1 MKAGWARAPS
11 GWAEPVTLTDEQ
23 REMIRVELAKR
34 RLSVFRDAARQDAF
48 LRRIER
54 AMTYLRTREGVT
66 PDPHRSQERITAL
79 HKALVDATKA
89 IERMGQPERAVIEH
103 GQAGQL
109 AAFAQDVAQMQAQA
123 ERAADALAMPR
134 GGHDPRP
141 GGHVR
146 LLVQQTAEGWQR
158 AFERKPSAKPD
169 GAFFAVVNIVLG
181 QIGHPEI
188 GKDALQTILKG
199 AGFKG

>member
-1 MKAGWARAPS
+1 MNADGARAPS
-11 GWAEPVTLTDEQ
+11 GWADPVKLTDEQ
-23 REMIRVELAKR
+23 RDMIRVELAKR
-34 RLSVFRDAARQDAF
+34 RLSVFRDEGRQNDF
-48 LRRIER
+48 LRRIEG
-54 AMTYLRTREGVT
+54 ALAYLNTTGAGT
-66 PDPHRSQERITAL
+66 PDPHRSRDRVEAL
-79 HKALVDATKA
+79 QKALMDAA
-89 IERMGQPERAVIEH
+89 SAMERMGQPERAAIEH

-109 AAFAQDVAQMQAQA
+109 NAFAQSVAQMQARA

-141 GGHVR
+141 GAQVR
-146 LLVQQTAEGWQR
+146 VMVQQMAEGWFFV
-158 AFERKPSAKPD
+158 FERKPSAKPD

-181 QIGHPEI
+181 QIGQPEI